1 MKQTLA
7 RQGDGLVKQTQA
19 GRDHASAVRRRA
31 TGNVLLYIVLCLVGI
46 VTVFPFVWVFFTSFK
61 GTTDAIFSVPPQLI
75 PQAPTLDNYL
85 RVWEQLPVGRFY
97 LNSIFVTFGIM
108 VLNTLF
114 TALAAYPLAKMKFKG
129 RDVIFYLLLAT
140 YIVPPVLT
148 SIPSFILAVKVFHY
162 YDKISSVIFPY
173 LATVLNIF
181 LLRQAFKSV
190 PDDLIDAGRMDGASE
205 LRIWWSI
212 VLPVIRPSLATVA
225 IITFVEQWNN
235 FFWPSLMLHTRENMT
250 LQVGLVALQGAFAND
265 QRGIAAGIVMT
276 VVPII
281 IFFVMLQRQFIQGLT
296 GAVKG

>member
-1 MKQTLA
+1 MKQTQMGYASGIIIQSQA
-7 RQGDGLVKQTQA
+7 RKDRLSSV
-19 GRDHASAVRRRA
+19 VRR
-31 TGNVLLYIVLCLVGI
+31 TGGNVLLYIILSLVGI
-46 VTVFPFVWVFFTSFK
+46 ITVFPFVWVFFTSFK
-61 GTTDAIFSVPPQLI
+61 GPTDAIFSVPPQLI
-75 PQAPTLDNYL
+75 PQEPTFDNYL
-85 RVWEQLPVGRFY
+85 RVWDQLPVLRFY
-97 LNSIFVTFGIM
+97 LNSIFVTFSIV

-129 RDVIFYLLLAT
+129 REVIFYMLLAT

-148 SIPSFILAVKVFHY
+148 SIPSFVLAVKVFHY
-162 YDKISSVIFPY
+162 YDKIASVIFPY

-190 PDDLIDAGRMDGASE
+190 PDDLIDAGRIDGASE

-212 VLPVIRPSLATVA
+212 VMPVVRPSLATVA
-225 IITFVEQWNN
+225 IISFVEQWNN

-265 QRGIAAGIVMT
+265 QRGIAAGVVMT
-276 VVPII
+276 VIPII
-281 IFFVMLQRQFIQGLT
+281 IFFVILQKQFIQGLT